1 MTIKQEDFDK
11 IVAKHMDRAMEQ
23 YVVSKYSEWSGLIAA
38 IQGNTK
44 EMKQDIK
51 EIREQVQPLLSEAEF
66 WEQFWKRVRQGG
78 NILTWAVGAGLP
90 QGVIDIDNS
99 PKVNLSNIAQ
109 AKKCDI
115 SDLTVMILKR
125 ERQRQNKVST
135 NQ

>member
-23 YVVSKYSEWSGLIAA
+23 SVVSSEWSDLIAS
-38 IQGNTK
+38 IQNDTK

-78 NILTWAVGAGLP
+78 NILTWAVG
-90 QGVIDIDNS
+90 VIAAALI
-99 PKVNLSNIAQ
+99 LIGQ
-109 AKKCDI
+109 AKV
-115 SDLTVMILKR
+115 LILSWLASK
-125 ERQRQNKVST
+125 T
-135 NQ
+135 F